1 MTIDAIEVES
11 PGKKAR
17 VTMVLNPEIWT
28 VYQSCV
34 EVDLTGKMVKVQTPL
49 GGGEGMNPFEVKLVT
64 EVLLEKEVTIG
75 DPIQL
80 EGYDDETYRWRAFG
94 IIV

>member
-1 MTIDAIEVES
+1 VTIDAIEVES

-17 VTMVLNPEIWT
+17 VTMVLNPEFWT
-28 VYQSCV
+28 VYHSLV
-34 EVDLTGKMVKVQTPL
+34 EVDLTAKVVRVRTPL

-64 EVLLEKEVTIG
+64 EVLLEKEITVG
-75 DPIQL
+75 DPIRL
-80 EGYDDETYRWRAFG
+80 EGYDDETYRWKVFG